1 MEEVLE
7 TCIAE
12 LAQSGAE
19 SPRLDA
25 RILASSILKCEPNEI
40 LMHARA
46 ELLEHDHAALLTL
59 VRRRCSGEPVSRILG
74 VREFWSLQFF
84 LSADT
89 LDPRPDSE
97 TIIDAALKLFS
108 ESQKKAVSI
117 LDIGTGSGCLLLALL
132 SEWKPSWG
140 LGVDISSG
148 AVQTAQDN
156 AEALGLGDRARFC
169 VSDWLGA
176 VDGPFD
182 LVISNPPYIRA
193 DSVPDLSPEVRTF
206 DPMRALVG
214 GADGLEAYRKILP
227 DCRRVLRPG
236 GVVIVEFGQGQHNEV
251 ESIMR
256 AEGLTRIES
265 HEDLSGTIRCLSAQ
279 VA

>member
-12 LAQSGAE
+12 LSKFGVE

-25 RILASSILKCEPNEI
+25 RILASSILKCEPTEI

-46 ELLEHDHAALLTL
+46 ELLDHEHAALLTL

-74 VREFWSLQFF
+74 VREFWSLPF
-84 LSADT
+84 LLSVDT

-97 TIIDAALKLFS
+97 TIIEAALELVS
-108 ESQKKAVSI
+108 ESQDHEMLF

-132 SEWKPSWG
+132 SEWKSTWG

-148 AVQTAQDN
+148 AIQTAQKN
-156 AEALGLGDRARFC
+156 ADALRCADRAKFC
-169 VSDWLGA
+169 VSNW
-176 VDGPFD
+176 VDTLDGQFD
-182 LVISNPPYIRA
+182 LIVSNPPYIRA
-193 DSVPDLSPEVRTF
+193 DDVPGLSRDVQLF

-227 DCRRVLRPG
+227 DCRRLLRPG

-256 AEGLTRIES
+256 AEGLLRIES
-265 HEDLSGTIRCLSAQ
+265 HKDLGGTIRCLSAQ
-279 VA
+279 AT

>member
-1 MEEVLE
+1 MEDVLE

-12 LAQSGAE
+12 LAQYCVE

-46 ELLEHDHAALLTL
+46 EFLEHDYAALLTL

-74 VREFWSLQFF
+74 VRDFWSMPFL

-97 TIIDAALKLFS
+97 TIIEAALKLVFES
-108 ESQKKAVSI
+108 EDQKISI

-132 SEWKPSWG
+132 SEWKSSWG
-140 LGVDISSG
+140 LGVDISPG
-148 AVQTAQDN
+148 AVQTAQKN
-156 AEALGLGDRARFC
+156 AGVLGFGDRVRFC
-169 VSDWLGA
+169 ASNWIDAL
-176 VDGPFD
+176 DGQFD

-193 DSVPDLSPEVRTF
+193 DGVSDLSREVRLF

-227 DCRRVLRPG
+227 GCHRVLRPG

-256 AEGLTRIES
+256 AEGLVRIEG

-279 VA
+279 VT